1 MVSRLQSWVFISLS
15 MLLMGFAL
23 FPVLRV
29 IVGVDD
35 EFGMQ
40 FLTVVML
47 LIAGLMCGLTGMLL
61 LARTFC
67 IPRLPRQ
74 RSNLFSN

>member
-1 MVSRLQSWVFISLS
+1 MVNRLQSWVFISLS

-35 EFGMQ
+35 DLE
-40 FLTVVML
+40 L
-47 LIAGLMCGLTGMLL
+47 LLGLMM
-61 LARTFC
+61 
-67 IPRLPRQ
+67 
-74 RSNLFSN
+74 NLECSF